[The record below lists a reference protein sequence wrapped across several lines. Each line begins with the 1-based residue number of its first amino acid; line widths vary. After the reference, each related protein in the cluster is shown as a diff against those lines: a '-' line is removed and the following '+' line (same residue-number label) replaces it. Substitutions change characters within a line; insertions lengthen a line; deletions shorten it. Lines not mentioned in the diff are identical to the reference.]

1 MKLIKLPGWHY
12 YVDELNHETLK
23 TDNVGK
29 WMFFYKGTEGHKYAE
44 EKCQKAVEQG
54 IVYEAKVSDNILEG
68 VSCYYLNL
76 DDITRH
82 KAVIQYFLDNNM
94 INKTKSGKLYN
105 ISFKL
110 DKQTIAGDYGVDFKP
125 ILKLDEFVDLNT
137 GKWIR

>member
-1 MKLIKLPGWHY
+1 MRLIKVPGWHY
-12 YVDELNHETLK
+12 YVDELNYENLN
-23 TDNVGK
+23 TDKVGK
-29 WMFFYKGTEGHKYAE
+29 WMFFYKGAEGHKYAE

-54 IVYEAKVSDNILEG
+54 IVYETKVSDNILEG

-76 DDITRH
+76 DDMARH

-94 INKTKSGKLYN
+94 ISKTKSGKLYN

-110 DKQTIAGDYGVDFKP
+110 DKQTMAGDYGVDFKP
-125 ILKLDEFVDLNT
+125 VLKLEEFINLNT